1 MADEFNFQ
9 ETRVEWDERHATI
22 LKNFL
27 DNMEAEKVRYVI
39 LKNDSGLPYKNYSKD
54 VDIVIEPGSYKKAA
68 KLLRIEYE
76 NGGITNYKI
85 HKFER
90 LRCWYGFDLNA
101 RTAIHID
108 LLEGFLHKGFEMF
121 PFEIMY
127 KHAYKNVNG
136 VYVLDSVFSSLV
148 LLLHSTICYHH
159 IKDKYVDRIKTEY
172 NNSKAK
178 IDTLIKCL
186 FPTKAATLLIELLE
200 QDDYVAIEKKA
211 KVFSLQSKKL
221 IFFKRPIFSII
232 NVFDFLWEKVCRLV
246 FNSSK
251 YNTFISVHAPDGTGK
266 TTFIQSLSETL
277 GFYYVCNA
285 DGLVN
290 ISHFRPEILPN
301 LGAAG
306 EKAGIMKQDKNFT
319 VPHRAK
325 PAGFISSFI
334 RMTYYWLDYVIGVPL
349 ILRKSAQFDKITIFD
364 RYIYDF
370 LVDPLRSRIKLP
382 YWIRR
387 TFTCLVKHPKVVFV
401 LDTDADTIYARKQE
415 LAKDEIN
422 RQLIEFRKLSKLGD
436 RVHFLNASQKPEDI
450 ANDATKVIIDIFTH
464 KL

>member
-136 VYVLDSVFSSLV
+136 VYVLDSVFSSWCFCCIVQFAIITL
-148 LLLHSTICYHH
+148 
-159 IKDKYVDRIKTEY
+159 RI
-172 NNSKAK
+172 S
-178 IDTLIKCL
+178 
-186 FPTKAATLLIELLE
+186 
-200 QDDYVAIEKKA
+200 
-211 KVFSLQSKKL
+211 
-221 IFFKRPIFSII
+221 
-232 NVFDFLWEKVCRLV
+232 
-246 FNSSK
+246 
-251 YNTFISVHAPDGTGK
+251 
-266 TTFIQSLSETL
+266 
-277 GFYYVCNA
+277 
-285 DGLVN
+285 
-290 ISHFRPEILPN
+290 
-301 LGAAG
+301 
-306 EKAGIMKQDKNFT
+306 M
-319 VPHRAK
+319 
-325 PAGFISSFI
+325 
-334 RMTYYWLDYVIGVPL
+334 
-349 ILRKSAQFDKITIFD
+349 
-364 RYIYDF
+364 
-370 LVDPLRSRIKLP
+370 
-382 YWIRR
+382 
-387 TFTCLVKHPKVVFV
+387 
-401 LDTDADTIYARKQE
+401 
-415 LAKDEIN
+415 
-422 RQLIEFRKLSKLGD
+422 
-436 RVHFLNASQKPEDI
+436 
-450 ANDATKVIIDIFTH
+450 
-464 KL
+464 